1 VVVDVATQIA
11 RSTTISAMAADDAPS
26 RGAAVR
32 IDRLR
37 KSYGAITAVDSV
49 SLDIPAG
56 SFVTLLGPS
65 GSGKTTT
72 LNLIAGFLSPDS
84 GEILFD
90 ERAISNVPPHQR
102 NIGMVFQ
109 NYALFPHMTVYDN
122 VGFPLR
128 MRSRLSGAGARARI
142 FEILALVELTGL
154 EARYPRQLSGGQQQ
168 RVAMA
173 RALVSHPRLL
183 LMDEPLGALD
193 KKLREQMQFEI
204 KNIHRTIGTTFVY
217 VTHDQT
223 EALTMSD
230 LIVVMNRGTIAQ
242 AGSPRRLYES
252 PENQFV
258 ADFLGGA
265 NLLPAQVRAHEA
277 ACYVVE
283 IDGGWRIRVP
293 FDGVQAAMGSRV
305 NVLIRPEEISVRA
318 DAEAGDDH
326 ESVRGTIT
334 DVAYLGES
342 LRLGIDAGG
351 IKINA
356 KLSRVRGLTID
367 VGQRVYAS
375 WPRNG
380 SRVLARSPH
389 EPSE

>member
-1 VVVDVATQIA
+1 
-11 RSTTISAMAADDAPS
+11 MAANDTPN

-32 IDRLR
+32 VEKLR
-37 KSYGAITAVDSV
+37 KTFGVVAAVDEI
-49 SLDIPAG
+49 SLEIPAG

-72 LNLIAGFLSPDS
+72 LDLIAGFLSPDS

-90 ERAISNVPPHQR
+90 GAEVSGVPTHKR

-122 VGFPLR
+122 IGFPLR
-128 MRSRLSGAGARARI
+128 MRSSLAPPEARARI
-142 FEILALVELTGL
+142 LETLTLVELDGF

-204 KNIHRTIGTTFVY
+204 RNIHRSIGTTFVY

-230 LIVVMNRGTIAQ
+230 LVVVMKQGRIAQ
-242 AGSPRRLYES
+242 AGTPRALYES
-252 PENQFV
+252 PQSPFV

-265 NLLPAQVRAHEA
+265 NLLPGRVKAIEGGM
-277 ACYVVE
+277 CSVE
-283 IDGGWRIRVP
+283 IEGGWSIRVP
-293 FDGVQAAMGSRV
+293 RDGVEAAPGSPV
-305 NVLIRPEEISVRA
+305 DVLIRPEEIAVH
-318 DAEAGDDH
+318 DAEQRRDGHDAVG
-326 ESVRGTIT
+326 GTVT
-334 DVAYLGES
+334 GVGYLGDS
-342 LRLGIDAGG
+342 LKLEVEVAGLT
-351 IKINA
+351 IAA
-356 KLSRVRGLTID
+356 KLSRVRGVAID
-367 VGQRVYAS
+367 VGQRIFLS
-375 WPRNG
+375 WPHQS
-380 SRVLARSPH
+380 SRLLPRQTR
-389 EPSE
+389 